1 MFLLAFTYVMPG
13 YCWADL
19 VGLDEQ
25 VGTCGFEDVWLNLMG
40 LRPQGLDGG
49 DDIVPIWGG
58 VGFDSV
64 ICLCTES
71 RPLTYTNVDVGLCK

>member
-1 MFLLAFTYVMPG
+1 MSG

-49 DDIVPIWGG
+49 EDIVATCGD